1 MERTDKPL
9 LNIEYQEYDNINVY
23 PEIKRNDCFLLT
35 PVIKPIIKPLIKP
48 IVNIIINSV
57 INLKRKRASSF

>member
-35 PVIKPIIKPLIKP
+35 PVIKPLIKP
-48 IVNIIINSV
+48 IVNIINNSV